1 MPPQKHTRSGILKT
15 ALIAVLSLVF
25 GIGLLGA
32 MQSPGDV
39 RIYEVKGHP
48 IEIILKDGSAPPLR
62 VGESVPHDATIRTSA
77 TATITLIFSN
87 GAMLA
92 VQPGSELQ
100 VNFLTSDPSRPALP
114 ARPATSHSSAV
125 SDTDVKLKKGLIM
138 LDVPPQNKKSN
149 FQVTTP
155 LGIACIRGTRFFV
168 QAGKNLALVGVVVGK
183 VLATSLAGDSKMV
196 GPGTTVAM
204 TPAGFI
210 EPSAIGATLLDQTLN
225 ILQTLGPAAHNQT
238 PATPKSPSSRASYK
252 VSE

>member
-1 MPPQKHTRSGILKT
+1 MFPVILPRLHFVKT
-15 ALIAVLSLVF
+15 ALIAALILGFCASL
-25 GIGLLGA
+25 LRA
-32 MQSPGDV
+32 TQTAGDV
-39 RIYEVKGHP
+39 RIYEVKGQP
-48 IEIILKDGSAPPLR
+48 IEIILKDGSKPPLR
-62 VGESVPHDATIRTSA
+62 VGESVPYDATIRTSA

-100 VNFLTSDPSRPALP
+100 VNFLTSDPARPALP
-114 ARPATSHSSAV
+114 ATPATTHSSAV

-168 QAGKNLALVGVVVGK
+168 QSGKNLALVGVVEGK
-183 VLATSLAGDSKMV
+183 VLAQSLAGDSKMV

-204 TPAGFI
+204 TPAGFV
-210 EPSAIGATLLDQTLN
+210 EPGGAGVTLLDRTLH
-225 ILQTLGPAAHNQT
+225 ILQAFRAAAHNQNS
-238 PATPKSPSSRASYK
+238 ATPKSPSSRASYK